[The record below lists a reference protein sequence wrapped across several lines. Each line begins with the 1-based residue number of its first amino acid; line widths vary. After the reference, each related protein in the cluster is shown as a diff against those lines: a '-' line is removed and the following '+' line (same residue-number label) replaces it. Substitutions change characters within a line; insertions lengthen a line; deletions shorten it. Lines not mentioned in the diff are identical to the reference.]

1 MGRQWTGIIGAVG
14 VLLGTACPVF
24 AAPNP
29 FLQQEQLQQA
39 RQEQR
44 KRMERLENPGERQP
58 EEQKVPEVELP
69 SSPIRFQIDRIQMEG
84 NIIAFPWMDRIT
96 DKYLHREL
104 DGAAISRLAGELNQ
118 QLLDRGYVTTRVLVP
133 EQNLNGGTLRLILQA
148 GIFHGFR
155 NPDGTAVSGSM
166 ARAFP
171 IHPGEVLNLRKLEQ
185 GLEQLNRLPSQK
197 VRMNLVPARE
207 AFATDVELQ
216 VERTNNVYGLVST
229 DDSGL
234 KSTGKS
240 QWNTEISWDQPFFQN
255 DRLQLDLNGD
265 ATQSGTEKGTRGQ
278 AVSYSIPYGWDTFTF
293 SFSRYQ
299 YHQKVHLDPFPFLSE
314 GLTKKGKF
322 PWDHGV
328 YRSRTQ
334 RQSLDFSIRKRDSH
348 SYLDHRELDIQT
360 QHTTAL
366 EAGWNLR
373 DYLGSGVLYTRLG
386 HRMGVAWLGAQPE
399 NPYGEGP
406 KTRYNMWLLDVD
418 YQEPFQLGKQKATYT
433 ASFHGQ
439 WTMKGDRLYGLDDI
453 SMGNRYTVRGF
464 DGEYTLMGE
473 SGWVLRNEVACPVA
487 SWGEVYVGADG
498 GAVYGPSTDILT
510 GRTIA
515 GGAVGLRGTIPF
527 GNTELFYDVFAGIP
541 LYKPQGYP
549 TKSVTCGFSAG
560 WRF

>member
-1 MGRQWTGIIGAVG
+1 
-14 VLLGTACPVF
+14 
-24 AAPNP
+24 
-29 FLQQEQLQQA
+29 
-39 RQEQR
+39 
-44 KRMERLENPGERQP
+44 
-58 EEQKVPEVELP
+58 
-69 SSPIRFQIDRIQMEG
+69 
-84 NIIAFPWMDRIT
+84 
-96 DKYLHREL
+96 
-104 DGAAISRLAGELNQ
+104 
-118 QLLDRGYVTTRVLVP
+118 
-133 EQNLNGGTLRLILQA
+133 
-148 GIFHGFR
+148 
-155 NPDGTAVSGSM
+155 M

-171 IHPGEVLNLRKLEQ
+171 IHPGDVLNLRKLEQ
-185 GLEQLNRLPSQK
+185 GMEQLNRLPSQK

-216 VERTNNVYGLVST
+216 VERKNNVYGLVST

-255 DRLQLDLNGD
+255 DRLQLNLNGD
-265 ATQSGTEKGTRGQ
+265 ATRSGMEKGTRGQ

-299 YHQKVHLDPFPFLSE
+299 YHQRVHLEPFPFLSE
-314 GLTKKGKF
+314 GLTKTGKF
-322 PWDHGV
+322 TWDHVV

-360 QHTTAL
+360 QHTTAV

-418 YQEPFQLGKQKATYT
+418 YQKPFQLGKQQATYT

-464 DGEYTLMGE
+464 DGDYTLMGE
-473 SGWVLRNEVACPVA
+473 SGWYLRNEVACPVA
-487 SWGEVYVGADG
+487 PWGEVYVGADG

-515 GGAVGLRGTIPF
+515 GGVVGLRGTIPF